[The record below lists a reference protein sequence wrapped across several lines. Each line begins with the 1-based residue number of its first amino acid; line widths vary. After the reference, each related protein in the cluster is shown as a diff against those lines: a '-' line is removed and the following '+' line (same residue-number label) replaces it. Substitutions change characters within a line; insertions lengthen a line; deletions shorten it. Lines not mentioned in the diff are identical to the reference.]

1 MVSCHS
7 RPRYGKPFLFE
18 NLDEELDPMVDPV
31 LEKKI
36 VLVNGQKMITLG
48 DNQLEWNDSFMLYMT
63 TKLSNPK
70 YTPEVMG
77 KASIVNCVITLE
89 GGSFEQKG
97 GINI

>member
-1 MVSCHS
+1 MASCHS
-7 RPRYGKPFLFE
+7 RTRYGKPFLFE

-89 GGSFEQKG
+89 GRSFKKG
-97 GINI
+97 TLT